1 MVKNIGMIGVSEG
14 NGHPYSFS
22 AIING
27 YDKVGMQHSG
37 WPGIFDYLEKQPES
51 EFGIEGFKV
60 SHVWTQSPE
69 ESKKIAAATNIAR
82 ICEGVDDMVPA
93 VDAVIIARDD
103 WENHLS
109 LAMPFLKAGKAVFID
124 KPLSLAPDELNAFLP
139 FLRKGQLMSCS
150 GLRYA
155 KELDAYRQQ
164 CAIDFPKAINAAVVC
179 DWEKYGVHL
188 LDGIFSGIPFNVK
201 SVYSV
206 GDIPRSTTLEC
217 YDGKIINLLCLGQG
231 PKTFSFTIFSDNHR
245 QSFDVD
251 DNFTAFKRT
260 LVCFRDM
267 IINKQIQ
274 IDPNLTL
281 NIMKTLLAGNTSAR
295 ENRVVGIDE
304 ITF

>member
-1 MVKNIGMIGVSEG
+1 MNVGMIGVSEG

-27 YDKVGMQHSG
+27 YDRDAMQLSG
-37 WPGIFDYLEKQPES
+37 WTGIFNYLDKKLDS
-51 EFGIEGFKV
+51 DFGIDGCRV
-60 SHVWTQSPE
+60 SHVWTQSTE
-69 ESKKIAAATNIAR
+69 ESQRIAAAAKIPH
-82 ICEGVDDMVPA
+82 ICEHLDDMLPA

-103 WENHLS
+103 WKTHLS
-109 LAMPFLKAGKAVFID
+109 LAMPFLEAGKAVFID
-124 KPLSLAPDELNAFLP
+124 KPLSLAPAELKAFLP
-139 FLRKGQLMSCS
+139 FLENGQLMSCS

-164 CAIDFPKAINAAVVC
+164 CAIDSPKVINATVVC

-206 GDIPRSTTLEC
+206 GDEPRSTTLEC
-217 YDGKIINLLCLGQG
+217 YDGKIINLICLGQG
-231 PKTFSFTIFSDNHR
+231 PKTFNFTFFSDKHR

-260 LVCFRDM
+260 LLCFRDM
-267 IINKQIQ
+267 VFTKQIQ

-281 NIMKTLLAGNTSAR
+281 NIMRTLLAGNTSVR
-295 ENRVVGIDE
+295 ESRVVAIHE
-304 ITF
+304 ITI

>member
-1 MVKNIGMIGVSEG
+1 MVKNVGMIGTSEG
-14 NGHPYSFS
+14 NGHPYSFA

-27 YDKVGMQHSG
+27 YDKIAMQQSG
-37 WPGIFDYLEKQPES
+37 WPGIFDYLEKKPES
-51 EFGIEGFKV
+51 EFGIDGFKV
-60 SHVWTQSPE
+60 THVWTQSPE
-69 ESKKIAAATNIAR
+69 ESKKIAAATKITYV
-82 ICEGVDDMVPA
+82 CENLDDMVPA

-103 WENHLS
+103 WKSHFP

-124 KPLSLAPDELNAFLP
+124 KPLSLAPDEINVFLP
-139 FLRKGQLMSCS
+139 FLRRGQLMSCS

-155 KELDAYRQQ
+155 KELDAYRQH
-164 CAIDFPKAINAAVVC
+164 CAIRSPKAIIAAVVC

-206 GDIPRSTTLEC
+206 GDVPRSTILEC
-217 YDGKIINLLCLGQG
+217 HDGKIINLTCLGLG
-231 PKTFSFTIFSDNHR
+231 PKTFNFTIFGEKYR
-245 QSFDVD
+245 QAFEVD

-267 IINKQIQ
+267 VCKNEIQ
-274 IDPNLTL
+274 IDPNLTV

-295 ENRVVGIDE
+295 EKRVVAIHE
-304 ITF
+304 VTF